1 MASRRARSR
10 MVTPLIAPAKLLDDG
25 IDHGLRLGRKIA
37 GGIAGLRGRLRIV
50 ERLGTQGNRSDHL
63 IGEITRIGRIASQP
77 GNRRFERGKPIRIE
91 PAAKQAVFGRSAGVA
106 GKFGRTCFNA
116 TGAEFL
122 NRRDVGNALANVGAF
137 DSVEQH
143 LPFGIA
149 QLRQRA
155 RGLPFGKLIDILPS
169 IAAARNLRQFGLLA
183 RLLRLLDLLLF
194 ERTGTARCS
203 HAFRRDLVRE
213 IDLRRIVLRLLF
225 DKGGFAA
232 WDVVGI
238 VLSQSGRGRGSKD
251 RDQGAMRGKAGFLDQ
266 FCPPLT
272 TEPTPVWRINICW
285 LPVCCTTVPE
295 RLLPCCTH
303 SSRLPELS
311 WVAIMELSPPSC
323 VRRA

>member
-1 MASRRARSR
+1 
-10 MVTPLIAPAKLLDDG
+10 MVTLLIAAAKLLHDG
-25 IDHGLRLGRKIA
+25 VHHSLRLGRKIA
-37 GGIAGLRGRLRIV
+37 GGIAGLRGCLRIV
-50 ERLGTQGNRSDHL
+50 ERLAAQGDRCDHL
-63 IGEITRIGRIASQP
+63 IGEIARIGSVTCQP

-91 PAAKQAVFGRSAGVA
+91 PAAKQAVFRRSAGVP
-106 GKFGRTCFNA
+106 GKFGGTCFNTPRA
-116 TGAEFL
+116 QFL
-122 NRRDVGNALANVGAF
+122 DRRDVGNALANVGAF

-155 RGLPFGKLIDILPS
+155 RGLPLGKLIDVLPG

-183 RLLRLLDLLLF
+183 RPLRLFDLLLF
-194 ERTGTARCS
+194 ERTGTARRGD
-203 HAFRRDLVRE
+203 AFRRDLVRE
-213 IDLRRIVLRLLF
+213 VNLGRIVLRLLF

-232 WDVVGI
+232 RNVVRI
-238 VLSQSGRGRGSKD
+238 VLSQSGCGRESKD
-251 RDQGAMRGKAGFLDQ
+251 RDQGAMRGEAGRRDQ

-272 TEPTPVWRINICW
+272 TDPAPVWRMNICW
-285 LPVCCTTVPE
+285 LPVCCTTVPD

-311 WVAIMELSPPSC
+311 WVAIIALSSPSC